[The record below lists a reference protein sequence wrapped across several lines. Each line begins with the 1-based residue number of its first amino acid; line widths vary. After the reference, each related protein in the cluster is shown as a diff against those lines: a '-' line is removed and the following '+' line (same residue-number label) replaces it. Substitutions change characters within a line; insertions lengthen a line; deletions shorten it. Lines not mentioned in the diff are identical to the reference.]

1 MSKRRFEKI
10 QKIFFLMSEE
20 EIIKL
25 SDLQWEGAG
34 KGYKGLKK
42 ELKKY
47 HLNLNDWFTLTY

>member
-1 MSKRRFEKI
+1 
-10 QKIFFLMSEE
+10 MSEE